1 MLSAVSALPLGEL
14 VRYWWAFVTKGPP
27 LATLEGVNEMHGEIL
42 GFAKIV
48 KRRGNTF
55 PFRNASYFD
64 VTEWG
69 GGFIRVSGAPG
80 AVVIRGAVL
89 LDLQTGRVYS
99 DPRLAETTGE
109 TKGAALDWA

>member
-1 MLSAVSALPLGEL
+1 M
-14 VRYWWAFVTKGPP
+14 TKGPP
-27 LATLEGVNEMHGEIL
+27 LATLEGVDEMHGEIL

-55 PFRNASYFD
+55 PFRNVCGFD
-64 VTEWG
+64 ATEWG
-69 GGFIRVSGAPG
+69 GGFIRISGAPG

>member
-1 MLSAVSALPLGEL
+1 M
-14 VRYWWAFVTKGPP
+14 TKGPP
-27 LATLEGVNEMHGEIL
+27 LATLNGVNVMHCETL

-55 PFRNASYFD
+55 PFRNASHFD
-64 VTEWG
+64 TTQWG
-69 GGFIRVSGAPG
+69 GGFIRISGARG